1 MSEPF
6 ATHEIHIKPYA
17 SMTIFYLSFKLEY
30 THTGVNDSDK
40 EKLLNAFLANHL
52 PFGLGNT
59 ELLAYITFIEAFK
72 GKTPPRNSPW
82 MQELLMNFIYQSLD
96 LLTPSSSE
104 ALFTNGSQELST
116 FELILDYIDQ
126 NLEQKMTAGDIA
138 DAIGISK
145 RTIYNMFKSKM
156 DRTVHDYIKE
166 RKIALAR
173 HYLTMNVSILEAAGL
188 VGFDNLSYF
197 SRLFKTYTGQSPPRA
212 FKKSLD
218 SNSES
223 YGRRL

>member
-1 MSEPF
+1 
-6 ATHEIHIKPYA
+6 
-17 SMTIFYLSFKLEY
+17 
-30 THTGVNDSDK
+30 
-40 EKLLNAFLANHL
+40 
-52 PFGLGNT
+52 
-59 ELLAYITFIEAFK
+59 
-72 GKTPPRNSPW
+72 
-82 MQELLMNFIYQSLD
+82 
-96 LLTPSSSE
+96 
-104 ALFTNGSQELST
+104 
-116 FELILDYIDQ
+116 
-126 NLEQKMTAGDIA
+126 MTAGDIA